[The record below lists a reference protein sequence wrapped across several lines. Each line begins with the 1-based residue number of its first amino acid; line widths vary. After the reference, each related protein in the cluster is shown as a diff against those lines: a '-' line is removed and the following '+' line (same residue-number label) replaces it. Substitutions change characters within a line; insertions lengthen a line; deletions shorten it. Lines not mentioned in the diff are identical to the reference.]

1 MYEDGYLFG
10 GLANRHDQHSL
21 RDDDI
26 LLQGATEAVVLVGPN
41 LLSFFS
47 CDYIDLGI
55 MQNSQDDYF
64 ASARGS
70 NDLNYSVAVA

>member
-55 MQNSQDDYF
+55 MQLWCKVSNS
-64 ASARGS
+64 
-70 NDLNYSVAVA
+70 